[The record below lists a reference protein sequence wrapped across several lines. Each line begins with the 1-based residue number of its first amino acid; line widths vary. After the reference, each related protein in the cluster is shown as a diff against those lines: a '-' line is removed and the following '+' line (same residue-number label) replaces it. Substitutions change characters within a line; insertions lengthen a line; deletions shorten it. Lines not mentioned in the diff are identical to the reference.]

1 MSHPSIRSLAAAALT
16 RESGLSIELHHDSD
30 SPARIVILWPRA
42 PTKISPQPIALSE
55 IARRVV
61 RVFGDAQTELAKIN
75 KDRGC

>member
-1 MSHPSIRSLAAAALT
+1 VTHLPIRSLAAAALT

-30 SPARIVILWPRA
+30 SPARIVILWPPK

-61 RVFGDAQTELAKIN
+61 RAFGDAQTELAKIN
-75 KDRGC
+75 KESGC